1 MHTLYEYAYD
11 FLVDYGSIDV
21 DDISDIEK
29 FLTIKNNLK

>member
-1 MHTLYEYAYD
+1 MHTLYQYVYD